1 MGLER
6 DRRMDQKNESNE
18 IRWRLRDFFPL
29 INAKVVYFLE
39 PRSIPAPVPSE
50 DSSTSY
56 ESAEGLSF
64 DTKSI
69 L

>member
-1 MGLER
+1 LGLER